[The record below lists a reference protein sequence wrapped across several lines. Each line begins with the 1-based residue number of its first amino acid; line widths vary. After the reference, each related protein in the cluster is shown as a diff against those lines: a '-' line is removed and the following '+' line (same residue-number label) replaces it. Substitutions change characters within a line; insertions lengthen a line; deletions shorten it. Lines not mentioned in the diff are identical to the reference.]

1 MQILI
6 VAATKAEIEPLARV
20 LGDRVDC
27 LITGVGMT
35 ATAFALGQ
43 RLATQR
49 YDLAINLGI
58 AGSFDRE
65 IPLGDVVEISEDT
78 FSELGAEDDER
89 FLSLAGLGFGEVS
102 FAPTTS
108 LSELLPAS
116 SLPQAKA
123 ITVNTVHGN
132 TSSIQKVAD
141 RLSPQVESMEGA
153 AFFYACRTTSVPC
166 LQIRAISNYV
176 EKRNRDGWKIGL
188 AVTNLNNFAISL
200 VAKLIN

>member
-6 VAATKAEIEPLARV
+6 VAATKAEIEPLV
-20 LGDRVDC
+20 GTFGDKVDC

-35 ATAFALGQ
+35 ATSFALGK
-43 RLATQR
+43 RLATQH

-65 IPLGDVVEISEDT
+65 IALGEVVEISEDI

-89 FLSLAGLGFGEVS
+89 FLSLAELGFGEVS
-102 FAPTTS
+102 FQPTAHLTKLVLDFS
-108 LSELLPAS
+108 PR
-116 SLPQAKA
+116 QARG

-132 TSSIQKVAD
+132 TISIREVAD
-141 RLSPQVESMEGA
+141 RLNPQVESMEGA
-153 AFFYACRTTSVPC
+153 AFFYACRNAGVPC

-188 AVTNLNNFAISL
+188 AVTNLNDFAISL
-200 VAKLIN
+200 VAKLIS